1 MLTFGVKAMSE
12 GGRMEAVFLCHV
24 VDEGK
29 VAERIQLGPCRGGGS
44 LSLSRTIEFF
54 FFFFFDTW
62 V

>member
-1 MLTFGVKAMSE
+1 
-12 GGRMEAVFLCHV
+12 MEAVFLCHV

-54 FFFFFDTW
+54 FFFFRHLRSGVILDSKNTN
-62 V
+62 